1 MNGEYLLSLDPLNF
15 NTEEEFVKHHFPE
28 LLLEKEEL
36 SYEKRIEINFYE
48 RSDC

>member
-15 NTEEEFVKHHFPE
+15 NTEEEFVRHHFPE

-36 SYEKRIEINFYE
+36 NQWKKHLTMFSQENN
-48 RSDC
+48 